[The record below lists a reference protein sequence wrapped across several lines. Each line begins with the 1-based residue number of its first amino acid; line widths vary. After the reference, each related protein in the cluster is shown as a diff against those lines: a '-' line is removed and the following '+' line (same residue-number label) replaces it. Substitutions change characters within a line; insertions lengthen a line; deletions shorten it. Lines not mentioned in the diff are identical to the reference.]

1 MSWERV
7 RVLAGKITATMGL
20 FGGDKEEES
29 AIVEAPEGEGNPVG
43 EDGGDVVATV
53 EADAEVAEW
62 K

>member
-1 MSWERV
+1 M
-7 RVLAGKITATMGL
+7 AGKITATMGL